1 MQKRERMHDFQYF
14 VLART
19 LHVLGVV
26 LWIGGVAFVTT
37 VLIPSLKRITDSN
50 NRIELFEKLEDK
62 FAFQA
67 KIVTLVTGLS
77 GLYMLKFMNAWDRYL
92 HLQFLWMHLMTLI
105 WLIFTVILFIIEP
118 LFLHRWF
125 HEKATANGDKAFSL
139 LHIMHIILLML
150 SLLAVFGAVAGS
162 HGLQFF

>member
-1 MQKRERMHDFQYF
+1 MQDFQYF

-19 LHVLGVV
+19 LHVLSVV

-37 VLIPSLKRITDSN
+37 VLIPALKRITDST
-50 NRIELFEKLEDK
+50 NRLELFEKLEGR

-77 GLYMLKFMNAWDRYL
+77 GLYMLKVLNAWERYL
-92 HLQFLWMHLMTLI
+92 HVQFWWMHLMTLI
-105 WLIFTVILFIIEP
+105 WLIFTVILFVFEP

-125 HEKATANGDKAFSL
+125 HETATTNSRKAFTV
-139 LHIMHIILLML
+139 LHIMHIVLLTL

-162 HGLQFF
+162 HGFQFF